1 MPHRDRILAA
11 LNSYL
16 KIDEFNDYAP
26 QGLQVEGASL
36 VKKITTGVSLSM
48 ELLEKA
54 VEAGSQMVMV
64 HHGMFWKGTS
74 PVLKGSQ
81 KMRVAYLL
89 EHDLTLATYHLP
101 LDVHAQVGNN
111 AQIIKLLG
119 GKVKERHGNYK
130 GLVVGYIGAFE
141 RAVSAGMILK
151 KLELL
156 SPDEIFF
163 CPGRKK
169 SVKRFGVVS
178 GGIGGLYEDF
188 IDADVD
194 LFITGEPWEPAQA
207 LSRESG
213 VGYLAMGHY
222 NSEKPGI
229 IALGRWLKKKCKVD
243 VEFVD
248 IPNPT

>member
-1 MPHRDRILAA
+1 MAHRDRILSA
-11 LNSYL
+11 LDSYL
-16 KIDEFNDYAP
+16 KIGEFSDYAP
-26 QGLQVEGASL
+26 QGLQVEGAAL
-36 VKKITTGVSLSM
+36 VKKVTTGVSLSM

-64 HHGMFWKGTS
+64 HHGMFWKGAS
-74 PVLKGSQ
+74 HVLKGSQ

-89 EHDLTLATYHLP
+89 EHDLTLAVYHLP
-101 LDVHAQVGNN
+101 LDVHPVVGNN

-119 GKVKERHGNYK
+119 GRVKERFGDYK
-130 GLVVGYIGAFE
+130 GLIVGYIGIFD
-141 RAVSAGMILK
+141 RAVGASKIMK
-151 KLELL
+151 QLELL
-156 SPDEIFF
+156 SPDEMLF
-163 CPGRKK
+163 CPGKKK

-178 GGIGGLYEDF
+178 GGVGGLYEQF

-194 LFITGEPWEPAQA
+194 LFITGESWEPAQA
-207 LSRESG
+207 LSRETG

-229 IALGRWLKKKCKVD
+229 IALGRWLKKKCKVN

-248 IPNPT
+248 IPNRA